1 MALLFTLKVSMN
13 YKAVLFDLDG
23 TLLDTLA
30 DIAYSMN
37 AVLVNAGLPVHPV
50 EAYREFVGEGIANLV
65 RRALPEKCADE
76 RTVQQHVSAMLDEYG
91 RRWADN
97 TKPYPEIPELL
108 QALTVRKIK
117 MAVLSNKMDNF
128 TKDMVTTLLDDWQFA
143 VVIGAQSS
151 IPRKPDAA
159 GALLI
164 SRQCG
169 VIPEEFL
176 YLGDSN
182 TDMQTAVNAGM
193 YPVGALWGFQTADQL
208 LAAGA
213 QKLIAKPLEL
223 LTLL

>member
-1 MALLFTLKVSMN
+1 MN

-23 TLLDTLA
+23 TLLDTLE
-30 DIAYSMN
+30 DIARSMN
-37 AVLVNAGLPVHPV
+37 AVLTNAGFPAHPI
-50 EAYREFVGEGIANLV
+50 EAYRGFIGEGIANLV
-65 RRALPEKCADE
+65 RRALPEGCGDE
-76 RTVQQHVSAMLDEYG
+76 CTVQQHVSAMIDEYG
-91 RRWADN
+91 RRWAEH
-97 TKPYPEIPELL
+97 TRPYPEIPELL
-108 QALTVRKIK
+108 HALAVRKFK
-117 MAVLSNKMDNF
+117 MAVLSNKMDSF
-128 TKDMVTTLLDDWQFA
+128 TRDMVKTLLADWQFEE
-143 VVIGAQSS
+143 VLGAQPS
-151 IPRKPDAA
+151 IPRKPDPA

-169 VIPEEFL
+169 VRPEEFL

-193 YPVGALWGFQTADQL
+193 YPVGALWGFQEADQL

>member
-1 MALLFTLKVSMN
+1 MN

-23 TLLDTLA
+23 TLLDTLE
-30 DIAYSMN
+30 DIARSMN
-37 AVLVNAGLPVHPV
+37 AVLINARFPEHPV
-50 EAYREFVGEGIANLV
+50 EAYRGFIGEGIANLV
-65 RRALPEKCADE
+65 RHALPERGVDE
-76 RTVQQHVSAMLDEYG
+76 RTVQQHVSAMIEEYG
-91 RRWADN
+91 RRWAEH
-97 TKPYPEIPELL
+97 TRPYPEIPELL
-108 QALTVRKIK
+108 HALTVRKFK
-117 MAVLSNKMDNF
+117 MAVLSNKMDSF
-128 TKDMVTTLLDDWQFA
+128 TRDMVKTLLADWQFEE
-143 VVIGAQSS
+143 VLGAQPS
-151 IPRKPDAA
+151 IPRKPDPA

-169 VIPEEFL
+169 VRPEEFL

-193 YPVGALWGFQTADQL
+193 YPVGALWGFQSADQL

>member
-23 TLLDTLA
+23 TLLDTLE
-30 DIAYSMN
+30 DIARSMN
-37 AVLVNAGLPVHPV
+37 AVLTNAGFPAHPV
-50 EAYREFVGEGIANLV
+50 EEYRGFIGEGIANLV
-65 RRALPEKCADE
+65 RRALPKRCADE
-76 RTVQQHVSAMLDEYG
+76 RTVQQHVSAMIDEYG
-91 RRWADN
+91 RLWAEH
-97 TKPYPEIPELL
+97 TRPYPEIPKLL
-108 QALTVRKIK
+108 HALAVRKFK
-117 MAVLSNKMDNF
+117 MAVLSNKMDSF
-128 TKDMVTTLLDDWQFA
+128 TRDMVKNLLADWQFEE
-143 VVIGAQSS
+143 VLGAQPS
-151 IPRKPDAA
+151 IPRKPDPT

-169 VIPEEFL
+169 VRPEEFL

-182 TDMQTAVNAGM
+182 TDMQTAVNAGI

-213 QKLIAKPLEL
+213 QTLIAKPLEL

>member
-1 MALLFTLKVSMN
+1 MN

-23 TLLDTLA
+23 TLLDTLE
-30 DIAYSMN
+30 DIANSMN
-37 AVLVNAGLPVHPV
+37 AVLTSARFPAHPV
-50 EAYREFVGEGIANLV
+50 EAYRGFIGEGIANLV
-65 RRALPEKCADE
+65 RRALPEGCGDE
-76 RTVQQHVSAMLDEYG
+76 RTVQQHVADMVDEYG
-91 RRWADN
+91 RRWAN
-97 TKPYPEIPELL
+97 HTRPYPEIPELL
-108 QALTVRKIK
+108 HALTVRKFK
-117 MAVLSNKMDNF
+117 MAVLSNKMDSF
-128 TKDMVTTLLDDWQFA
+128 TRDMVKNLLADWQFEE
-143 VVIGAQSS
+143 VLGAQPS
-151 IPRKPDAA
+151 IPRKPDPA

-169 VIPEEFL
+169 VRPEEFL

-193 YPVGALWGFQTADQL
+193 YPVGALWGFQSADQL

>member
-1 MALLFTLKVSMN
+1 MN

-23 TLLDTLA
+23 TLLDTLE
-30 DIAYSMN
+30 DIANSMN
-37 AVLVNAGLPVHPV
+37 AVLTSAGFPAHAV
-50 EAYREFVGEGIANLV
+50 EAYRGFIGEGIANLV
-65 RRALPEKCADE
+65 RHALPEKYTDE
-76 RTVQQHVSAMLDEYG
+76 CTMEKYVSSMIDEYG
-91 RRWADN
+91 RHWADN

-128 TKDMVTTLLDDWQFA
+128 TKDMVKTLLGEWKFEEI
-143 VVIGAQSS
+143 IGAQPS
-151 IPRKPDAA
+151 ILRKPDPT

-169 VIPEEFL
+169 VMPEEFL

-193 YPVGALWGFQTADQL
+193 YPVGALWGFQMAEQL

-223 LTLL
+223 LFLL

>member
-1 MALLFTLKVSMN
+1 VNF
-13 YKAVLFDLDG
+13 KAVLFDLDG
-23 TLLDTLA
+23 TLLDTLE
-30 DIAYSMN
+30 DIARSMN
-37 AVLVNAGLPVHPV
+37 AVLINAGFPAHPV
-50 EAYREFVGEGIANLV
+50 EAYRGFVGEGIANLV
-65 RRALPEKCADE
+65 RRALPERCADE
-76 RTVQQHVSAMLDEYG
+76 RTVQQHVSAMIDEYG
-91 RRWADN
+91 RRWAEH
-97 TKPYPEIPELL
+97 TRPYPEIPELL
-108 QALTVRKIK
+108 HALTVRKFK

-128 TKDMVTTLLDDWQFA
+128 TREMVKNLLGNWRFEE
-143 VVIGAQSS
+143 VLGAQPS
-151 IPRKPDAA
+151 IPRKPEPT

-169 VIPEEFL
+169 VRPEEVL

-193 YPVGALWGFQTADQL
+193 YPVGALWGFQSADQL

>member
-1 MALLFTLKVSMN
+1 MN

-23 TLLDTLA
+23 TLLDTLE
-30 DIAYSMN
+30 DIARSMN
-37 AVLVNAGLPVHPV
+37 AVLINAGLPAHPV
-50 EAYREFVGEGIANLV
+50 EEYRGFIGEGIANLV
-65 RRALPEKCADE
+65 RRALPDGCADE
-76 RTVQQHVSAMLDEYG
+76 RTVQQHVSAMIDEYG
-91 RRWADN
+91 RRWAEH
-97 TKPYPEIPELL
+97 TRPYPEIPELL
-108 QALTVRKIK
+108 HALTVRKFK
-117 MAVLSNKMDNF
+117 MAVLSNKMDSF
-128 TKDMVTTLLDDWQFA
+128 TRDMVKNLLADWQFEE
-143 VVIGAQSS
+143 VLGAQPS
-151 IPRKPDAA
+151 IPRKPDPT

-169 VIPEEFL
+169 VLPEEFL

-193 YPVGALWGFQTADQL
+193 YPVGALWGFQSADQL

>member
-1 MALLFTLKVSMN
+1 MN

-23 TLLDTLA
+23 TLLDTLE
-30 DIAYSMN
+30 DIARSMN
-37 AVLVNAGLPVHPV
+37 AVLTNAGFPAHPI
-50 EAYREFVGEGIANLV
+50 EAYRGFVGEGIANLV
-65 RRALPEKCADE
+65 RRALPEGCGDE
-76 RTVQQHVSAMLDEYG
+76 CTVQQHVSAMIEEYG
-91 RRWADN
+91 RRWAEH
-97 TKPYPEIPELL
+97 TRPYPEIPELL
-108 QALTVRKIK
+108 HALTVRKFK
-117 MAVLSNKMDNF
+117 MAVLSNKMDSF
-128 TKDMVTTLLDDWQFA
+128 TSDMVNNLLADWQFEE
-143 VVIGAQSS
+143 VLGAQPS
-151 IPRKPDAA
+151 IPRKPDPA

-169 VIPEEFL
+169 VRPEEFL

-208 LAAGA
+208 LASGA

>member
-1 MALLFTLKVSMN
+1 MN

-23 TLLDTLA
+23 TLLDTLE
-30 DIAYSMN
+30 DIACSMN
-37 AVLVNAGLPVHPV
+37 AVLINAGLPAHPV
-50 EAYREFVGEGIANLV
+50 EAYRGFIGEGIANLV
-65 RRALPEKCADE
+65 RRALPERCADE
-76 RTVQQHVSAMLDEYG
+76 RTVQQHVSAMIEEYG
-91 RRWADN
+91 RRWAEH
-97 TKPYPEIPELL
+97 TRPYPEIPELL
-108 QALTVRKIK
+108 HALTVRKFK
-117 MAVLSNKMDNF
+117 MAVLSNKMDSF
-128 TKDMVTTLLDDWQFA
+128 TRDMVKNLLADWQFEE
-143 VVIGAQSS
+143 VLGAQPS
-151 IPRKPDAA
+151 IPRKPDPA

-169 VIPEEFL
+169 VRPEEFL

-193 YPVGALWGFQTADQL
+193 YPVGALWGFQSADQL

>member
-1 MALLFTLKVSMN
+1 MH

-23 TLLDTLA
+23 TLLDTLE
-30 DIAYSMN
+30 DIARSMN
-37 AVLVNAGLPVHPV
+37 AVLTNAGFPAHPV
-50 EAYREFVGEGIANLV
+50 EAYRGFIGEGIANLV
-65 RRALPEKCADE
+65 RRALPERGVDE
-76 RTVQQHVSAMLDEYG
+76 RTVQQHVSAMIDEYG
-91 RRWADN
+91 RRWAEH
-97 TKPYPEIPELL
+97 TRPYPEIPELL
-108 QALTVRKIK
+108 HALTVRKFK
-117 MAVLSNKMDNF
+117 MAVLSNKMDSF
-128 TKDMVTTLLDDWQFA
+128 TRDMVKNLLADWQFEE
-143 VVIGAQSS
+143 VLGAQPS
-151 IPRKPDAA
+151 IPRKPDPT

-169 VIPEEFL
+169 VRPEEFL

-193 YPVGALWGFQTADQL
+193 YPVGALWGFQSADQL

>member
-1 MALLFTLKVSMN
+1 
-13 YKAVLFDLDG
+13 
-23 TLLDTLA
+23 
-30 DIAYSMN
+30 
-37 AVLVNAGLPVHPV
+37 
-50 EAYREFVGEGIANLV
+50 
-65 RRALPEKCADE
+65 
-76 RTVQQHVSAMLDEYG
+76 MLDEYG
-91 RRWADN
+91 SRWADN
-97 TKPYPEIPELL
+97 TNPYPEIPELL

-164 SRQCG
+164 SRKCG
-169 VIPEEFL
+169 VMPEDFL

>member
-1 MALLFTLKVSMN
+1 MN

-23 TLLDTLA
+23 TLLDTLE
-30 DIAYSMN
+30 DIARSMN

-91 RRWADN
+91 RRWANN

-108 QALTVRKIK
+108 QALTMRKIK

-128 TKDMVTTLLDDWQFA
+128 TREMVKNLLGNWRFEE
-143 VVIGAQSS
+143 VLGAQPS
-151 IPRKPDAA
+151 IPRKPEPT

-169 VIPEEFL
+169 VRPEEVL

-193 YPVGALWGFQTADQL
+193 YPVGALWGFQSADQL

>member
-1 MALLFTLKVSMN
+1 MTVNF
-13 YKAVLFDLDG
+13 KAVLFDLDG
-23 TLLDTLA
+23 TLLDTLE
-30 DIAYSMN
+30 DIARSMN
-37 AVLVNAGLPVHPV
+37 AVLTNAGFPAHPV
-50 EAYREFVGEGIANLV
+50 EEYRGFIGEGIANLV
-65 RRALPEKCADE
+65 RRALPERCADE
-76 RTVQQHVSAMLDEYG
+76 RTVQQHVSAMLDEYS

-108 QALTVRKIK
+108 QALTMRKIK
-117 MAVLSNKMDNF
+117 MAVLSNKMDSF
-128 TKDMVTTLLDDWQFA
+128 TRDMVKTLLADWQFEE
-143 VVIGAQSS
+143 VLGAQPS
-151 IPRKPDAA
+151 IPRKPDPA

-169 VIPEEFL
+169 VRPEEFL

-193 YPVGALWGFQTADQL
+193 YPVGALWGFQEAEQL

-213 QKLIAKPLEL
+213 QTLIEKPLEL

>member
-1 MALLFTLKVSMN
+1 MN
-13 YKAVLFDLDG
+13 FKAVLFDLDG
-23 TLLDTLA
+23 TLLDTLE
-30 DIAYSMN
+30 DIALAMN
-37 AVLVNAGLPVHPV
+37 AVLINAGFPAHPV
-50 EAYREFVGEGIANLV
+50 KAYRGFVGEGIVNLV
-65 RRALPEKCADE
+65 RRALPEGCGDE
-76 RTVQQHVSAMLDEYG
+76 RTVQKHVSAMVDEYG
-91 RRWADN
+91 RRWADH
-97 TKPYPEIPELL
+97 TRAYPEIPELL
-108 QALTVRKIK
+108 HALTARKVK
-117 MAVLSNKMDNF
+117 MAVLSNKMDKF
-128 TKDMVTTLLDDWQFA
+128 TREMVQTLLGAWQFEE
-143 VVIGAQSS
+143 VLGAQPS
-151 IPRKPDAA
+151 IPRKPEPA

-169 VIPEEFL
+169 VLPEEFL

>member
-1 MALLFTLKVSMN
+1 MTMN
-13 YKAVLFDLDG
+13 FKAVLFDLDG
-23 TLLDTLA
+23 TLLDTLE
-30 DIAYSMN
+30 DIARSMN
-37 AVLVNAGLPVHPV
+37 AVLTNAGFPAHPV
-50 EAYREFVGEGIANLV
+50 EAYRGFIGEGIANLV
-65 RRALPEKCADE
+65 RRALPERCADE
-76 RTVQQHVSAMLDEYG
+76 STVQKHVSAMVEEYG
-91 RRWADN
+91 RRWAEH
-97 TKPYPEIPELL
+97 TIPYPEIPELL
-108 QALTVRKIK
+108 HALTARKVK
-117 MAVLSNKMDNF
+117 MAVLSNKMDSF
-128 TKDMVTTLLDDWQFA
+128 TRDMVKTLLGAGQFEE
-143 VVIGAQSS
+143 VLGAQHS
-151 IPRKPDAA
+151 IPRKPEPA

-169 VIPEEFL
+169 ILPEEFL